1 MMKAV
6 VLEDFGG
13 VENFHWTE
21 WPLPEPKAGEVRI
34 RVRAISVN
42 PVDYKMRQ
50 GLIRVELPEVL
61 GRDVAGNIDAVGEGV
76 TEFQV
81 GNEVVAILFGPK
93 SNGAYAEY
101 VTTPTAF
108 VSPKPKS
115 LSIAQAATLG
125 VAGLTAYEAVMRKG
139 QVQAGET
146 VFVAGG
152 TGGIGSFAIPLLLHC
167 GASPVLVTA
176 GSDESVER
184 LVNRLGIDSDFII
197 SYRGKDLKQ
206 LAARIRELTDGQ
218 GVAVAFDFVGGD
230 MKKLCFQATAFD
242 GRVVSIVEE
251 PPEFEFNIWR
261 SDISPLFAKS
271 GTYHFV
277 ALSARARNGGPED
290 WDVYR
295 ELMAELTA
303 LIETGQVTL
312 PKATELGELSEVT
325 IREAHRLLETGH
337 AQGKLVL
344 KVR

>member
-1 MMKAV
+1 
-6 VLEDFGG
+6 
-13 VENFHWTE
+13 
-21 WPLPEPKAGEVRI
+21 
-34 RVRAISVN
+34 
-42 PVDYKMRQ
+42 
-50 GLIRVELPEVL
+50 
-61 GRDVAGNIDAVGEGV
+61 
-76 TEFQV
+76 
-81 GNEVVAILFGPK
+81 
-93 SNGAYAEY
+93 
-101 VTTPTAF
+101 
-108 VSPKPKS
+108 
-115 LSIAQAATLG
+115 
-125 VAGLTAYEAVMRKG
+125 
-139 QVQAGET
+139 
-146 VFVAGG
+146 
-152 TGGIGSFAIPLLLHC
+152 
-167 GASPVLVTA
+167 LVTA

-184 LVNRLGIDSDFII
+184 LVNRLGIDSHHII
-197 SYRGKDLKQ
+197 RYQWKNLKQ
-206 LAARIRELTDGQ
+206 LAARIRELTDGK

-230 MKKLCFQATAFD
+230 MKELCFHATGFD

-277 ALSARARNGGPED
+277 ALSARARNGGSED
-290 WDVYR
+290 WGVYR